1 MDSKDSKA
9 NEKIKKKV
17 REGWIKASMI
27 IEALGVTKEAVKSAL
42 EMHMKKLK
50 SEEKTV
56 ISSTKFHD
64 TKKVENPFPNVPKAY
79 SMIVDIELIAETYDQ
94 LVYIAMN
101 YGPTSIEILEPEK
114 IKMDMGEAQGILN
127 SISDLVH
134 RFAAQGIGGIIV
146 RT

>member
-1 MDSKDSKA
+1 MVSKDKTE
-9 NEKIKKKV
+9 EKVQKKL

-27 IEALGVTKEAVKSAL
+27 IEALGVTKDAVKSAL
-42 EMHMKKLK
+42 EMHIRKLK
-50 SEEKTV
+50 DEKKTV
-56 ISSTKFHD
+56 VCSTKFHG
-64 TKKVENPFPNVPKAY
+64 TREVEKPFPNVPKAY
-79 SMIVDIELIAETYDQ
+79 SMIVDIEIVSETYDQ

-134 RFAAQGIGGIIV
+134 RFAAQGIGGIVV